1 MSNFDNQGS
10 PNFDPML
17 SGGGGAGAPPP
28 TAWPDEVATWETEAG
43 APAQSS
49 GPRIVGPA
57 PRQAPSGPN
66 EVNHNPLHPDFYD
79 PYYDPEEWTRLPRQ
93 SPFVLRAAFVLG
105 LIIVSLYVAYD
116 FARGWVDERIDP
128 PGGPGIE
135 IAIDIPLGATSD
147 DISRILASNDIVSSS
162 LVTSY
167 YWRLNE
173 APSFQAGEYVF
184 RKNLS
189 VEQAQAVLE
198 DGPLPPVPAGKRI
211 TIPEGLRLDEIEGR
225 LLDELA
231 DFDTFELSAA
241 LRDGSLTS
249 SYVPEGERSL
259 EGVLFPATYPIFEE
273 ESEDER
279 ALVQTLLTKFEEVAD
294 EQGLRNAVATVGVT
308 PYEAV
313 IIASLIE
320 EEAKL
325 DEDRA
330 KISRV
335 IYNRLEQGMPLQIDA
350 TVIYAL
356 GGPPED
362 GVVLFSDLEIDSPY
376 NTYQIGGLPPTP
388 ISAPGA
394 AALAAAMNPTP
405 DEDWLFYV
413 VIDDEGRHAFANT
426 LDEHNAN
433 IARAEAA
440 GVRGG

>member
-10 PNFDPML
+10 SNFDPML
-17 SGGGGAGAPPP
+17 SGPGGVGAPPQ
-28 TAWPDEVATWETEAG
+28 AWPDEVATSQAPG
-43 APAQSS
+43 AQQQIP
-49 GPRIVGPA
+49 GTRVVGPA
-57 PRQAPSGPN
+57 PRQAPAGPN
-66 EVNHNPLHPDFYD
+66 EVAHNPLHPDFYD
-79 PYYDPEEWTRLPRQ
+79 PFYDPEEWTRLPRR
-93 SPFVLRAAFVLG
+93 SPFILRAAFVLG
-105 LIIVSLYVAYD
+105 LIAVSLYMAYD
-116 FARGWVDERIDP
+116 FAASWVDERVDP

-135 IAIDIPLGATSD
+135 VAVEIPLGATSD
-147 DISRILASNDIVSSS
+147 DISRILAGNDIVASS

-173 APSFQAGEYVF
+173 APAFQAGEYVF

-198 DGPLPPVPAGKRI
+198 GGPLPPVPAGTRI

-231 DFDTFELSAA
+231 DFDTSELSSA
-241 LRDGSLTS
+241 LRDGTLRS
-249 SYVPEGERSL
+249 SYLPEGQSSL
-259 EGVLFPATYPIFEE
+259 EGVLFPATYPIFED

-279 ALVQTLLTKFEEVAD
+279 ALVQTLLTKFQEVAD
-294 EQGLRNAVATVGVT
+294 EQGLRNAIQTVGVT

-356 GGPPED
+356 GGPPDD

-376 NTYQIGGLPPTP
+376 NTYQIEGLPPTP

-394 AALAAAMNPTP
+394 ASLGAAMNPTAG
-405 DEDWLFYV
+405 EDWLFYV
-413 VIDDEGRHAFANT
+413 VIDSEGRHAFANT
-426 LDEHNAN
+426 FAEHEAN